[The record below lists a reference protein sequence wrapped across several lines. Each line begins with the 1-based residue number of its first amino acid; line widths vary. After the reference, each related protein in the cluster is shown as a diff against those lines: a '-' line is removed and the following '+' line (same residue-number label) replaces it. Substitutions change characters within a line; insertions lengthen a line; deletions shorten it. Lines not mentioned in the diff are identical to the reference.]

1 MTANIALSDDAAVE
15 GGDLLGLYAG
25 AVRAIR
31 SRTISPISPLFP
43 PAQPLHLPLISP
55 RSLISRA
62 AGEATVHRSS
72 LLHAVTRVQ
81 RGSRY
86 SLIMFFGPDP
96 EAQTVTPA
104 EAQAELQA
112 GAAGEAGTE
121 AAGEPEPEEAG
132 TCQAD

>member
-1 MTANIALSDDAAVE
+1 M
-15 GGDLLGLYAG
+15 
-25 AVRAIR
+25 
-31 SRTISPISPLFP
+31 
-43 PAQPLHLPLISP
+43 
-55 RSLISRA
+55 
-62 AGEATVHRSS
+62 HRSS

-96 EAQTVTPA
+96 EAQTVTPP